1 MAGTYYMLKL
11 LRKKRMA
18 RKLRNLTNGNVNNA
32 QIITNHTSDDTFR
45 CRVCLKKG
53 RIPIFGDES
62 FRDISEDI
70 CLFGDI
76 VINKEDSNPQHLCD
90 ACNALL
96 DAAIIFRRTAKESET
111 LLMKSLE
118 KDTKAPSDIDEYD
131 HETNTDEITH
141 NDEYEPQMQPVKSY
155 NCKLCKKSFQ
165 TNEEYARHRS
175 SREHKN
181 VRIQCSI
188 CNRLLTAQLYKKHLV
203 RHQTASHLI
212 CEVCG
217 KLYRKDN
224 LIRHLQLH
232 SFDLP
237 FQCQLCPYR
246 GRFIESLRI
255 HMRTHTGDKP
265 FCCDKCQL
273 RFLTRSNLNR
283 HLLTHRKERPFKCTE
298 CGRGFYTKCDMD
310 VHFKSDHIGIKDF
323 GCRMCGSKYG
333 TRKALMRHE
342 LRVHKRDKMAKGR
355 VPLYLQSEYRKQSDE
370 RMQIRN

>member
-1 MAGTYYMLKL
+1 MASTYYILKL
-11 LRKKRMA
+11 LQKKRMA
-18 RKLRNLTNGNVNNA
+18 RKLRNHSNRNLINSTQTIKDN
-32 QIITNHTSDDTFR
+32 TSSDIFR
-45 CRVCLKKG
+45 CRVCLKEG

-62 FRDISEDI
+62 CRDISEDI
-70 CLFGDI
+70 SLFGDI
-76 VINKEDSNPQHLCD
+76 VITKEDSHPQYLCD

-96 DAAIIFRRTAKESET
+96 DAAILFRRTAKESET
-111 LLMKSLE
+111 LLMKGLE
-118 KDTKAPSDIDEYD
+118 NKTDAPFDVDNYD
-131 HETNTDEITH
+131 HEINSDEVPH
-141 NDEYEPQMQPVKSY
+141 NDEYETQLQPVKSY
-155 NCKLCKKSFQ
+155 TCKLCKKSFR
-165 TNEEYARHRS
+165 TSEEYSRHRS

-188 CNRLLTAQLYKKHLV
+188 CNRLLTAQLYKKHLA

-237 FQCQLCPYR
+237 FQCQVCPYR

-265 FCCDKCQL
+265 FSCDKCEL

-310 VHFKSDHIGIKDF
+310 VHFKSDHVGIKDF

-355 VPLYLQSEYRKQSDE
+355 VPLYLQSGYRKQSDE
-370 RMQIRN
+370 CV